1 MAEEDRW
8 EKGMAKFKEVYC
20 GDVAPLPRGTS
31 DFFDLMIENL
41 FGQVW
46 TREALDQRDRRMLM
60 LGAIAAMGESMT
72 FGIQIKA
79 ALKNQELT
87 PEQAREILV
96 HMSQYVGYPR
106 VAPLVGVVEQKIAE
120 FAQASEKT
128 PSETKSR

>member
-1 MAEEDRW
+1 MADEDRW

-20 GDVAPLPRGTS
+20 GDVTPLPRGAS

-41 FGQVW
+41 FGEVW

-60 LGAIAAMGESMT
+60 LGAIAALGEQMT

-79 ALKNQELT
+79 ALKNQELE
-87 PEQAREILV
+87 PDQAREILV
-96 HMSQYVGYPR
+96 HMAQYIGYPR

-120 FAQASEKT
+120 VAQEK
-128 PSETKSR
+128 EQKEA